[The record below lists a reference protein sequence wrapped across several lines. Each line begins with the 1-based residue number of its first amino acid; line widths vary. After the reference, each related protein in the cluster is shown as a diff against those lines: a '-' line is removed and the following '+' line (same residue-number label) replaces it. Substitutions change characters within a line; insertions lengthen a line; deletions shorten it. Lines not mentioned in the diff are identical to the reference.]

1 MNRQLRA
8 LTRGTRKW
16 LLLACLASTAVAM
29 NGVLFSGADLAT
41 RTSNPILAASG
52 ILKMGN
58 PGAGGA
64 ILSASGMKPGDTRSG
79 TLSISND
86 GSVGGSYKLTAGGLT
101 DTPSSPSLSQTLNLS
116 IDDITSGPATNLYS
130 GTLAGFSQAT
140 LGSFTAGQS
149 RTYRFQL
156 SWPSASAN
164 TALQG
169 AQTSVTFA
177 WKANT

>member
-16 LLLACLASTAVAM
+16 LPLACLAGLAVAA
-29 NGVLFSGADLAT
+29 NGVLFSGANLAT
-41 RTSNPILAASG
+41 RTSSPIMAASG
-52 ILKMGN
+52 ILKMSN
-58 PGAGGA
+58 PGAGSA

-79 TLSISND
+79 TLSITND
-86 GSVGGSYKLTAGGLT
+86 GSVGGSYQLSANGLT
-101 DTPSSPSLSQTLNLS
+101 DTPTNPSLSSTLNLS
-116 IDDITSGPATNLYS
+116 IDDITSGPAQNVYS
-130 GTLAGFSQAT
+130 GTVAGFSQAT
-140 LGSFTAGQS
+140 LGSFTTGQG

-156 SWPSASAN
+156 SWPSTSAN
-164 TALQG
+164 PALQG

>member
-1 MNRQLRA
+1 MNAQLRA

-16 LLLACLASTAVAM
+16 LLLACLAGLAAAT
-29 NGVLFSGADLAT
+29 NGVLFSGANLAT
-41 RTSNPILAASG
+41 RTSSPIMAASG
-52 ILKMGN
+52 ILKMSN
-58 PGAGGA
+58 PGAGSA

-86 GSVGGSYKLTAGGLT
+86 GSVGGSYQLSANGLT
-101 DTPSSPSLSQTLNLS
+101 DTPTNPSLSSTLNLS
-116 IDDITSGPATNLYS
+116 IDDITSGPAQNVYS
-130 GTLAGFSQAT
+130 GTVAGFSQAT
-140 LGSFTAGQS
+140 LGSFTTGQS

-156 SWPSASAN
+156 SWPSSSAN
-164 TALQG
+164 PALQG